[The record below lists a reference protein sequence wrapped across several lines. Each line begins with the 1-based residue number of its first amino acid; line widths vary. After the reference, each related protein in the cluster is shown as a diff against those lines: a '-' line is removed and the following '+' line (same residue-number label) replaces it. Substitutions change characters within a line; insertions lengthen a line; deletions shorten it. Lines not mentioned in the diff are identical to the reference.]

1 MFTKILKN
9 LMEDKGLNQRQLSI
23 QAGIPLTTIN
33 GWFKAKRLPDYY
45 SIKKL
50 ATFFNVTSD
59 YLLELEDE
67 WGNKSI
73 HISNSFNNVSNSNI
87 KVGK

>member
-1 MFTKILKN
+1 MTMFI
-9 LMEDKGLNQRQLSI
+9 EGLNQRQLGI
-23 QAGIPLTTIN
+23 QAGIPFTTIN
-33 GWFKAKRLPDYY
+33 GWFKTNKMPDYY

-73 HISNSFNNVSNSNI
+73 HISNSFNNNTNSNI
-87 KVGK
+87 KIN